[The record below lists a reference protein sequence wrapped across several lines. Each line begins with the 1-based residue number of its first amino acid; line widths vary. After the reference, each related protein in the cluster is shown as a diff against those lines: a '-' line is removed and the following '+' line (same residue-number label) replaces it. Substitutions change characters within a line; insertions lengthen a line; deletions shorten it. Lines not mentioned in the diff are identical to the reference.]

1 MMKLFFRLG
10 YICFR
15 LDFGFIL
22 FVYLLLIELEQK
34 TVQQINLFQ
43 ILVVFNENESLLL
56 NDFFNKS
63 NLMALLG
70 LHDFIPFLRFMNFVL
85 GNFIKKCL

>member
-1 MMKLFFRLG
+1 MTKLSFRLG
-10 YICFR
+10 YICFQ
-15 LDFGFIL
+15 LDLGFIL
-22 FVYLLLIELEQK
+22 FIYLLLIELEQK

-43 ILVVFNENESLLL
+43 ILVVFNKNESLVL

-70 LHDFIPFLRFMNFVL
+70 LHDFIPFLRFMNFEL
-85 GNFIKKCL
+85 